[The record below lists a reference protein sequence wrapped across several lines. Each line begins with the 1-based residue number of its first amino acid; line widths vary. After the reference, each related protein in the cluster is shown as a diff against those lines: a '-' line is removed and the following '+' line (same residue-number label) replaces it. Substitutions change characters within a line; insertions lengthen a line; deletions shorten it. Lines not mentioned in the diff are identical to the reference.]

1 MMMEKDQELKFLCR
15 FCNKGFVSGNC
26 LGGHMRGHLALIS
39 AEKCGENCDAGLGSE
54 EDDLSTE
61 IKVSVFSEIDVE
73 PSYGLRENPKKSWR
87 FSDLDMVHEC
97 KKCGREF
104 PSLKSLAVHMRSH
117 FIRRREV
124 ETAIC
129 KECGKIFGSLKALFG
144 HMRCH
149 PKQSRVSTEL
159 SCCEFV
165 SPIRK
170 KRSRTWY
177 SKMAPILSESC
188 CDVSESS
195 AIFGNE
201 IDEVTEA
208 ATSLM
213 IMSRG
218 YEGEMVVEDN
228 DLGLEKLNSGKKS
241 KLVDQDFELEGKS
254 CDGYIQSAPDDTEV
268 LKDCGRNGKFRCVT
282 CEKVF
287 HSIQALNGHQ
297 RIHRKYGNCTE
308 LKLDRCRELTQTSFL
323 SVPVV
328 DSELE
333 SKKNLLE
340 KETGV
345 GVRSCDD
352 VKKSNCYECS
362 TCFKVFKSGQA
373 LGGHKRAHYSAPN
386 ETRVKETMLMNLEL
400 QHHIDI
406 PAILKGVPASD
417 VDLKPWWSGNNHEL
431 EPQGIIN

>member
-1 MMMEKDQELKFLCR
+1 MMMIKDQENRFLCR

-39 AEKCGENCDAGLGSE
+39 AEKYGEIYDGGLGFEDE
-54 EDDLSTE
+54 ELSTE
-61 IKVSVFSEIDVE
+61 FKVSVFSEIDVE
-73 PSYGLRENPKKSWR
+73 ASYGLRENPKKSWR
-87 FSDLDMVHEC
+87 CSDSDTIHEC
-97 KKCGREF
+97 KKCWREF
-104 PSLKSLAVHMRSH
+104 SSLKSLAVHMRSH
-117 FIRRREV
+117 LIRGRGE

-159 SCCEFV
+159 SCVFV

-170 KRSRTWY
+170 KRSRRWY
-177 SKMAPILSESC
+177 SKIAPILPESC
-188 CDVSESS
+188 SDVNKSS
-195 AIFGNE
+195 TIVGNE

-208 ATSLM
+208 ATCLM
-213 IMSRG
+213 MMSRG

-228 DLGLEKLNSGKKS
+228 DLGLESLNPSKKRR
-241 KLVDQDFELEGKS
+241 LIDQDFELEGKT
-254 CDGYIQSAPDDTEV
+254 CDGYIESAPDDFEV
-268 LKDCGRNGKFRCVT
+268 LKDSGRNGEFRCRT
-282 CEKVF
+282 CDKVF

-297 RIHRKYGNCTE
+297 RIHRTSDDCTE
-308 LKLDRCRELTQTSFL
+308 LKVERCRELTQTSFL

-333 SKKNLLE
+333 SAKNLLE
-340 KETGV
+340 KEIGV
-345 GVRSCDD
+345 GVRSFD
-352 VKKSNCYECS
+352 VKKSNFYECS

-386 ETRVKETMLMNLEL
+386 ESRVTETVLMDLRL
-400 QHHIDI
+400 PHHIDI
-406 PAILKGVPASD
+406 PAILKKVPASE
-417 VDLKPWWSGNNHEL
+417 VDLKPWCTGTNHMF
-431 EPQGIIN
+431 EPQAIVY